1 MDVDIIPGMTPLALA
16 AKSRDPESIIE
27 LVKLNLDRW
36 AKVLSTCQPLDRF
49 FKKASKETKVSN
61 CICLFKSCK
70 MYSHSR
76 HTKFLSGGRP
86 KHVLSFGVK
95 CVLLM
100 HFHAFGWWF
109 AIANSWF

>member
-1 MDVDIIPGMTPLALA
+1 MMDVDIIPGMTPLALA

-61 CICLFKSCK
+61 CICLF
-70 MYSHSR
+70 
-76 HTKFLSGGRP
+76 
-86 KHVLSFGVK
+86 
-95 CVLLM
+95 
-100 HFHAFGWWF
+100 
-109 AIANSWF
+109 